1 MHFGELGDVYAREVG
16 AAELVFTGRRSIVG
30 QAGIFEERVNGI
42 ETEAGNAAL
51 VAEARHVEHG
61 VFYRG
66 IAPVEVGLL
75 GIKIVVIVL
84 AGFFVEGPGRYSE
97 FRLPIV
103 GRLIAFAVAP
113 NIPIAILGSF

>member
-1 MHFGELGDVYAREVG
+1 MQFGEFGVVYAREVG
-16 AAELVFTGRRSIVG
+16 AAELVFTGRRRVVG
-30 QAGIFEERVNGI
+30 QVGIFEERVNGI

-51 VAEARHVEHG
+51 VPEARDVEHG

-84 AGFFVEGPGRYSE
+84 AGFFVEGPGGDAE

-103 GRLIAFAVAP
+103 GRLAVLAIAPDV
-113 NIPIAILGSF
+113 PIAILGIF